1 MKKLLSILLVSVL
14 SISMLASCSSE
25 PTSSEQPADSSAP
38 ASEAAN
44 DETDSGEK
52 QTVVIHLNGM
62 DEEQKMMAAMDEIQT
77 MDKFSN
83 VEFEFHGRDA
93 DFNTKIPVS
102 IAGGAQ
108 VDLII
113 AANPM
118 LKEQYASEGLIMPLD
133 DIIAEN
139 GYDFNAEFGP
149 YVENAKDS
157 AGNIV
162 IIPHNITRWV
172 LYYNKDLFDAA
183 GEPYPDAEVPMTWDE
198 YREVAARVTQG
209 EGSDKKYGAFY
220 LNWSMWTYGD
230 AIMELGGG
238 EGFYTADGLSNIE
251 DPAFAR
257 SMERVYNM
265 MHVDE
270 SMATHANTISAK
282 TGPTDFMNG
291 SYAMGIS
298 GGWIASWAMDFE
310 TYPREWKLGIAPMPV
325 DSGDQMKSWG
335 VVNGFGIPI
344 TSGDPSLALEVGME
358 LVGLSAK
365 YADTT
370 ESAIRTVD
378 QSNLFVEAANVLGPV
393 DDLTIDD
400 FLYTF
405 TNEDMVFVN
414 EKITGSNNVPYEAV
428 YMEEVEK
435 YLVEEQDLATTIANI
450 KERGDDAIQNG

>member
-1 MKKLLSILLVSVL
+1 MKKLLSILLV
-14 SISMLASCSSE
+14 LAMMATLFAACSETPAEEQTGESTATE
-25 PTSSEQPADSSAP
+25 NTTEDTSQ
-38 ASEAAN
+38 
-44 DETDSGEK
+44 DSGEK

-62 DEEQKMMAAMDEIQT
+62 DEEYKMMAAMEEIQT
-77 MDKFSN
+77 MEKYSN
-83 VEFEFHGRDA
+83 IEFEFHGRDA
-93 DFNTKIPVS
+93 DFDTKVPVS
-102 IAGGAQ
+102 IAGGSQ

-113 AANPM
+113 VANPM

-133 DIIAEN
+133 EVIAESD
-139 GYDFNAEFGP
+139 YDFTTEFGP
-149 YVENAKDS
+149 YLENAKDS
-157 AGNIV
+157 EGNIV
-162 IIPHNITRWV
+162 MIPHNITRWV
-172 LYYNKDLFDAA
+172 LYYNKALFDAVS
-183 GEPYPDAEVPMTWDE
+183 EPYPDATVPMTWDE
-198 YREVAARVTQG
+198 YAQVAARVTQG

-238 EGFYTADGLSNIE
+238 EGFYTEDGVSNIE

-270 SMATHANTISAK
+270 SMPTHANVISAK

-291 SYAMGIS
+291 NYAMAIS

-310 TYPREWKLGIAPMPV
+310 TYPREWELGIAPMPV
-325 DSGDQMKSWG
+325 DAGETMKSWG

-344 TSGDPSLALEVGME
+344 TAADPQLSLEIGMDLVALG
-358 LVGLSAK
+358 AK

-378 QSNLFVEAANVLGPV
+378 QSNLFVDAAEVLEPV
-393 DDLTIDD
+393 DGITLDD
-400 FLYTF
+400 FLYIF
-405 TNEDMVFVN
+405 TNEDMIFVN
-414 EKITGSNNVPYEAV
+414 EKITGPNNVPYEAV

-435 YLVEEQDLATTIANI
+435 YLVEEQDLATTITNI
-450 KERGDDAIQNG
+450 KERGDEAILNG